1 MLWVLFITVVAV
13 SNHIPG
19 QHLALPRYLGRGGGG
34 GGTRGGGRGGS
45 GLLPPAPGCCRALL
59 DSRGFGGSLG
69 VPRVLGGREGGS
81 VAGAGARRGEEPGQI
96 TILRSE

>member
-19 QHLALPRYLGRGGGG
+19 QHLVLPRYLGRGGGG

-59 DSRGFGGSLG
+59 DSRGFGGNLG

-81 VAGAGARRGEEPGQI
+81 VAGAWRGEEPGQNN
-96 TILRSE
+96 TVRSE